1 MTDRKDYHFF
11 KTKILKQ
18 NIMYKEANE
27 TVGVASQLV
36 SFGAARLALNLGKR
50 VKKLTWGEDRK
61 FIFRQVPSSV
71 PSKFV
76 ANMTSLPQSV
86 KDYFE
91 ETFEFEQI
99 DAIYYSNQI
108 ALVGLSNMITSWSPS
123 VEDIFGDDWIILD

>member
-1 MTDRKDYHFF
+1 MH
-11 KTKILKQ
+11 
-18 NIMYKEANE
+18 KEANE

-36 SFGAARLALNLGKR
+36 SFGEATLALNLGKR
-50 VKKLTWGEDRK
+50 VKRSTWSEDRK

-76 ANMTSLPQSV
+76 PNMTSLPKSV
-86 KDYFE
+86 KDYFQ

-123 VEDIFGDDWIILD
+123 VEDAFGDDWIILD